1 MIKQNCIKYV
11 SGCLGPIL
19 GMGHVLGSEKKIS
32 KSGSLCPTV
41 FSLEIVVEVA
51 EWKVVGGWK
60 QLEWEVME
68 VVV

>member
-1 MIKQNCIKYV
+1 
-11 SGCLGPIL
+11 
-19 GMGHVLGSEKKIS
+19 MGHVLGSEKKIS